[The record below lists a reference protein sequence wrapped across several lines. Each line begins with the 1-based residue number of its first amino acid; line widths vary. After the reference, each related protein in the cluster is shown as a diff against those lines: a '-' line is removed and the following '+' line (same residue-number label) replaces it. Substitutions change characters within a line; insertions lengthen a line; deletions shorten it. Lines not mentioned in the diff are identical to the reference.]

1 MPSPDDYKA
10 AFGDG
15 ARAVANAG
23 PVPIS
28 QVTRGSEMWETF
40 TGGNGNGLPAVT
52 EISVQSVTAAYGC
65 VNLIA
70 GALAN
75 MPMEISAKQANGQ
88 RQKLFDDPALDLLN
102 MQFSPRWSA
111 FSAWEFLCRSRL
123 FHGDGFAEIMRRGSQ
138 IAGLR
143 PLHPLRVQVAPWT
156 DGSRLAYVVTPESW
170 EADQTRRVIDQDDM
184 LHVAGWGFD
193 GLRSLSPLRYALRQA
208 GGVALA
214 TQDFSGQFFANRARP
229 DYALST
235 DQRLSEEDIEKL
247 RAMVDEKHSRAS
259 GNAGRPMLL
268 QGGLKIEQV
277 SMSNE
282 DAELILTRG
291 FQIEEICRVYGVP
304 PWMVGRTEKN
314 TTLPGGIATQGEMF
328 VRYTLGSHMTAFQNE
343 INRKIFARQGKVAEF
358 DRFAFTSGD
367 LETMFTA
374 FRTAIGRAGEPG
386 IMTQNEVRARLG
398 LNRSD
403 EPGADQ
409 LFTGASANAQPSV

>member
-23 PVPIS
+23 QVPIS
-28 QVTRGSEMWETF
+28 AVTRGSEMYDIF

-52 EISVQSVTAAYGC
+52 ETTAQSITAVFGC

-75 MPMEISAKQANGQ
+75 MPMEISARKSGGQ
-88 RQKLFDDPALDLLN
+88 RDKLHDDPVLELLN

-111 FSAWEFLCRSRL
+111 FSGWEYLCRSRL
-123 FHGDGFAEIMRRGSQ
+123 FHGDGFAEIKRRGSQ
-138 IAGLR
+138 IAELR

-156 DGSRLAYVVTPESW
+156 DGSRLAYVVTPEPW

-193 GLRSLSPLRYALRQA
+193 GIRSMSILRYALRQS

-214 TQDFSGQFFANRARP
+214 TQDFAGQFFGNRARP
-229 DYALST
+229 DYALT
-235 DQRLSEEDIEKL
+235 TEQRLDDEQIEKL
-247 RAMVDEKHSRAS
+247 RAMVDEKHSVAS

-268 QGGLKIEQV
+268 QGGLKIETV

-282 DAELILTRG
+282 DAELIATRG

-304 PWMVGRTEKN
+304 PWMIGRTEKN

-343 INRKIFARQGKVAEF
+343 INRKIFARQNKVAEF

-367 LETMFTA
+367 LETMFKA
-374 FRTAIGRAGEPG
+374 FRIAIGRAGEPG
-386 IMTQNEVRARLG
+386 IMTQNEVRNRLG
-398 LNRSD
+398 MNRSAD
-403 EPGADQ
+403 PAADQ
-409 LFTGASANAQPSV
+409 LFSGAPDNAQPSV